1 MTPTEEANS
10 ERHYLLITVAVIIMI
25 VGVYL
30 RFADFKAAT
39 IVANILLITGVAISL
54 EGRFRILEVS
64 LKS

>member
-1 MTPTEEANS
+1 MNPTEEANA

-39 IVANILLITGVAISL
+39 IVANILLIIGVAISL
-54 EGRFRILEVS
+54 KGVFAIL
-64 LKS
+64 K

>member
-1 MTPTEEANS
+1 MNPTEEANA

-39 IVANILLITGVAISL
+39 IAANILLIMGVAIGL
-54 EGRFRILEVS
+54 TAIFRIL
-64 LKS
+64 K